1 MRERRKNLRNRKE
14 GSIWRR
20 RCDSRCNLTGYYST
34 IAGSNSATP
43 KVTKESSVRVSLERR
58 HDHGADML
66 ARHGSHLNTI
76 ELDPFWYSNQRDF
89 VFGGIAIDRVMT
101 RVGSFALASSLGKF
115 SSSV

>member
-1 MRERRKNLRNRKE
+1 
-14 GSIWRR
+14 
-20 RCDSRCNLTGYYST
+20 
-34 IAGSNSATP
+34 
-43 KVTKESSVRVSLERR
+43 
-58 HDHGADML
+58 ML